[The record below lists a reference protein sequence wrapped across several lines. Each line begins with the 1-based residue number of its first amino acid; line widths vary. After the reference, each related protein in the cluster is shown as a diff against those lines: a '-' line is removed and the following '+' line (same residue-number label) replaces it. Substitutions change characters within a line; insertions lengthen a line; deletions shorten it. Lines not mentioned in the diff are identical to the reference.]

1 MERQPNKREKIFDN
15 PYIEGHKIIV
25 KAPEHCCLFCL
36 HCKDILYDL
45 HGPYLMSCELHNNTM
60 ECGGAFGN
68 CKDFIDEEGGQHDSN
83 L

>member
-25 KAPEHCCLFCL
+25 RAPEHCCLFCY

-45 HGPYLMSCELHNNTM
+45 HGPYLMSCELHYNTM

-68 CKDFIDEEGGQHDSN
+68 CKDFIDEEGGQHDCN

>member
-15 PYIEGHKIIV
+15 PLMEGHKIIV
-25 KAPEHCCLFCL
+25 RAPEHCCLFCN
-36 HCKDILYDL
+36 HCTDIYYD
-45 HGPYLMSCELHNNTM
+45 HGGPYLMICDIYDNTL

-68 CKDFIDEEGGQHDSN
+68 CKDFIEEEGAKNDSN